1 MKWWGD
7 EVMRG
12 IGDEFFHEITEDTL
26 KRYSEVYLV
35 SLITEKD
42 FGNFVKEWKKWSIII
57 IQLSSTNSQAQ
68 DRK

>member
-1 MKWWGD
+1 
-7 EVMRG
+7 VMRG

-42 FGNFVKEWKKWSIII
+42 FGNFVKE
-57 IQLSSTNSQAQ
+57 
-68 DRK
+68 